1 MAHERFADI
10 VGNTVEEC
18 IEKAVKELNLEKNAI
33 KFVVLNDGIQTKPA
47 RIRVCLKP
55 EEVDLIQNI
64 LRKFFNLL
72 GVKAEIEII
81 PRDKRYSV
89 NVNTKNPYWLIG
101 KDGQILEQLEY
112 LLNRILLKKASHLTI
127 RLDIANFRKQKEE
140 ILKNKALA
148 IVARVRE
155 LQKEMRFDPVT
166 EEEYRILRDFLKDIR
181 DIKFYPVKEEDK
193 TILVIAPRKQN

>member
-18 IEKAVKELNLEKNAI
+18 IEKAIKELNLEKNTI
-33 KFVVLNDGIQTKPA
+33 RFVVLNDGIQTKPA
-47 RIRVCLKP
+47 KIRVCLKP

-89 NVNTKNPYWLIG
+89 SVNTKNPYWLIG

-112 LLNRILLKKASHLTI
+112 LLNRILRKKAPNLSI

-140 ILKNKALA
+140 TLKNKALA

-155 LQKEMRFDPVT
+155 LQREMRFDPVT

-193 TILVIAPRKQN
+193 TILVIAPRKKN

>member
-18 IEKAVKELNLEKNAI
+18 IEKAIKELNLEKNAI
-33 KFVVLNDGIQTKPA
+33 RFVVLNDGIQTKPA

-112 LLNRILLKKASHLTI
+112 LLNLILRKKAPNLTI

-140 ILKNKALA
+140 TLKNKALA

-166 EEEYRILRDFLKDIR
+166 EEEYKILRDFLKDIR

>member
-18 IEKAVKELNLEKNAI
+18 IEKAIKELNLEKNAI

-112 LLNRILLKKASHLTI
+112 LLNLILRKKAPNLTI

-140 ILKNKALA
+140 TLKNKALA

>member
-18 IEKAVKELNLEKNAI
+18 IEKAIKELNLEKNAI
-33 KFVVLNDGIQTKPA
+33 RFVVLNDGIQTKPA

-112 LLNRILLKKASHLTI
+112 LLNLILRKKAPNLSI

-140 ILKNKALA
+140 TLKNKALA

-155 LQKEMRFDPVT
+155 LQREMRFDPVT
-166 EEEYRILRDFLKDIR
+166 EEEYRILRDLLKDIR

-193 TILVIAPRKQN
+193 TILVIAPRKKN

>member
-18 IEKAVKELNLEKNAI
+18 IEKAIKELNLEKNAI

-55 EEVDLIQNI
+55 EEVDLIQKI
-64 LRKFFNLL
+64 LREFFNHL

-101 KDGQILEQLEY
+101 RDGQILEQLEY
-112 LLNRILLKKASHLTI
+112 LLNQILRKKAPNLSI
-127 RLDIANFRKQKEE
+127 RLDIANFRKHKEE
-140 ILKNKALA
+140 TLKNKALA

-193 TILVIAPRKQN
+193 TILVIAPRKKN

>member
-18 IEKAVKELNLEKNAI
+18 IEKAIKELNLEKNAI

-81 PRDKRYSV
+81 PRDKKYSV

-112 LLNRILLKKASHLTI
+112 LLNLILRKKAPNLTI

-140 ILKNKALA
+140 TLKNKALA

-193 TILVIAPRKQN
+193 TILVIAPRKKN

>member
-18 IEKAVKELNLEKNAI
+18 IEKAIKELNLEKNAI
-33 KFVVLNDGIQTKPA
+33 RFVVLNDGIQTKPA

-64 LRKFFNLL
+64 LRKFFNHL

-112 LLNRILLKKASHLTI
+112 LLNLILRKKAPNLSI

-140 ILKNKALA
+140 TLKNKALA

-155 LQKEMRFDPVT
+155 LQREMRFDPVT
-166 EEEYRILRDFLKDIR
+166 EEEYRILRDLLKDIR

-193 TILVIAPRKQN
+193 TILVIAPRKKN

>member
-18 IEKAVKELNLEKNAI
+18 IEKAIKELNLEKNAI
-33 KFVVLNDGIQTKPA
+33 RFVVLNDGIQTKPA

-112 LLNRILLKKASHLTI
+112 LINLILRKKAPNLTI

-140 ILKNKALA
+140 TLKNKALA

>member
-18 IEKAVKELNLEKNAI
+18 IEKAIKELNLEKNAI
-33 KFVVLNDGIQTKPA
+33 RFVVLNDGIQTKPA

-55 EEVDLIQNI
+55 EEVDLIQKI
-64 LRKFFNLL
+64 LREFFNHL

-101 KDGQILEQLEY
+101 RDGQILEQLEY
-112 LLNRILLKKASHLTI
+112 LLNQILRKKAPNLSI
-127 RLDIANFRKQKEE
+127 RLDIANFRKHKEE
-140 ILKNKALA
+140 TLKNKALA

-166 EEEYRILRDFLKDIR
+166 EEEYRILRDFLKEIR

-193 TILVIAPRKQN
+193 TILVIAPRKKN

>member
-18 IEKAVKELNLEKNAI
+18 IEKAIKELNLEKNAI

-112 LLNRILLKKASHLTI
+112 LLNLILRKKARNLTI

-140 ILKNKALA
+140 TLKNKALA

-155 LQKEMRFDPVT
+155 LQREMRFDPVT

-193 TILVIAPRKQN
+193 TILVIAPRKKN

>member
-18 IEKAVKELNLEKNAI
+18 IEKAIKELNLEKNAI

-55 EEVDLIQNI
+55 EEVDLIKDI
-64 LRKFFNLL
+64 LIEFFNRL

-89 NVNTKNPYWLIG
+89 SVNTKNPYWLIG

-112 LLNRILLKKASHLTI
+112 LLNLILRKKAPNLSI

-140 ILKNKALA
+140 TLKNKALA

-155 LQKEMRFDPVT
+155 LQREMRFDPVT

-193 TILVIAPRKQN
+193 TILVIAPRKKN

>member
-18 IEKAVKELNLEKNAI
+18 IEKAIKELNLEKNAI
-33 KFVVLNDGIQTKPA
+33 RFVVLNDGIQTKPA

-55 EEVDLIQNI
+55 EEVDLIKNI

-112 LLNRILLKKASHLTI
+112 LLNLILRKKAPNLSI
-127 RLDIANFRKQKEE
+127 RLDIANFRKHKEE
-140 ILKNKALA
+140 TLKNKALA

-155 LQKEMRFDPVT
+155 LQREMRFDPVT
-166 EEEYRILRDFLKDIR
+166 EEEYRILRDFLKEIR

-193 TILVIAPRKQN
+193 TILVIAPRKKN

>member
-18 IEKAVKELNLEKNAI
+18 IEKAIKELNLEKNAI
-33 KFVVLNDGIQTKPA
+33 RFVVLNDGIQTKPA
-47 RIRVCLKP
+47 KIRVCLKP

-89 NVNTKNPYWLIG
+89 SVNTKNPYWLIG

-112 LLNRILLKKASHLTI
+112 LLNRILRKKAPNLSI

-140 ILKNKALA
+140 TLKNKALA

-155 LQKEMRFDPVT
+155 LQREMRFDPVT

-193 TILVIAPRKQN
+193 TILVIAPRKKN

>member
-18 IEKAVKELNLEKNAI
+18 IEKAIKELNLEKNAI
-33 KFVVLNDGIQTKPA
+33 RFVVLNDGIQTKPA

-112 LLNRILLKKASHLTI
+112 LLNLILRKKAPNLTI

-140 ILKNKALA
+140 TLKNKALA

>member
-18 IEKAVKELNLEKNAI
+18 IEKAIKELNLEKNAI
-33 KFVVLNDGIQTKPA
+33 RFVVLNDGIQTKPA

-55 EEVDLIQNI
+55 EEVDLIKNI

-112 LLNRILLKKASHLTI
+112 LLNMILRKKAPNLSI

-140 ILKNKALA
+140 TLKNKALA

-155 LQKEMRFDPVT
+155 LQREMRFDPVT
-166 EEEYRILRDFLKDIR
+166 QEEYRILRDFLKDIR

-193 TILVIAPRKQN
+193 TILVIAPRKKN

>member
-18 IEKAVKELNLEKNAI
+18 IEKAIKELNLEKNAI
-33 KFVVLNDGIQTKPA
+33 RFVVLNDGIQTKPA

-112 LLNRILLKKASHLTI
+112 LLNLILRKKARNLTI

-140 ILKNKALA
+140 TLKNKALA

-193 TILVIAPRKQN
+193 TILVIAPRKKN

>member
-18 IEKAVKELNLEKNAI
+18 IEKAIKELNLEKNAI
-33 KFVVLNDGIQTKPA
+33 RFVVLNDGIQTKPA

-112 LLNRILLKKASHLTI
+112 LLNLILRKKAPNLTI

-140 ILKNKALA
+140 TLKNKALA

-155 LQKEMRFDPVT
+155 LQREMRFDPVT

-193 TILVIAPRKQN
+193 TILVIAPRKKN